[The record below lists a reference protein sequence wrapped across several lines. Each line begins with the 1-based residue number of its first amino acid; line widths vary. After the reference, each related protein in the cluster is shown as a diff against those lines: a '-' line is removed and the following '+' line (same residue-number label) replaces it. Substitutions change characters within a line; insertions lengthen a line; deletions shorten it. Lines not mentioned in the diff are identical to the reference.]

1 MANGPRDKET
11 AFMKNTM
18 LGGICWK
25 SIEPSYSNSVSCDA
39 SHRFPFRTLSTYSP
53 GAGAVDS

>member
-25 SIEPSYSNSVSCDA
+25 SIEPSYSNSVGCDA
-39 SHRFPFRTLSTYSP
+39 SHRSPFRTLSTYSA